1 MNLLNDLSN
10 LLGDFWR
17 YLQQPDALWQVC
29 ALLLCLGLA
38 FSADRLVSRRAISS
52 QQVWRLGQGGL
63 RRLTFPL
70 LALILVLV
78 ARALLKHSLNVQLLT
93 LAVPLLASLAVI
105 RAVFYVLRHSFGNSG
120 WLASFERFFALS
132 VWSVVALYITGLLP
146 ELIEMLES
154 VGFSV
159 GKQRLNLWQV
169 AQGAVVLLATLLT
182 ALWINGL
189 VEVRLAQAEGL
200 DQNLRVVFTRLAK
213 AFLLLLAV
221 LIGLPLVGID
231 LTTLSV
237 FGGALGVGIGFGL
250 QKIASSYVSG
260 FIILLDRSIRI
271 GNFISVGTERGQV
284 TQITTRY
291 TVLKGL
297 TGIEAI
303 VPNEILVNSVVLN
316 ESYTD
321 PHVRIA
327 LPVQIS
333 YGSDIERAMCILLE
347 ALSDQV
353 RVLRDPAPRA
363 LVVAFADSGINLEL
377 GFWIADPQLGT
388 LELRSDI
395 YLAIWHGFQRAGIQ
409 IPYPQREIRVIDGK

>member
-38 FSADRLVSRRAISS
+38 FSADRLVSRRAISP

-70 LALILVLV
+70 LALILVLA

-182 ALWINGL
+182 ALWINCL

-200 DQNLRVVFTRLAK
+200 DQNLRVVFT
-213 AFLLLLAV
+213 
-221 LIGLPLVGID
+221 
-231 LTTLSV
+231 
-237 FGGALGVGIGFGL
+237 
-250 QKIASSYVSG
+250 
-260 FIILLDRSIRI
+260 
-271 GNFISVGTERGQV
+271 
-284 TQITTRY
+284 
-291 TVLKGL
+291 
-297 TGIEAI
+297 
-303 VPNEILVNSVVLN
+303 
-316 ESYTD
+316 
-321 PHVRIA
+321 
-327 LPVQIS
+327 
-333 YGSDIERAMCILLE
+333 
-347 ALSDQV
+347 
-353 RVLRDPAPRA
+353 
-363 LVVAFADSGINLEL
+363 
-377 GFWIADPQLGT
+377 
-388 LELRSDI
+388 
-395 YLAIWHGFQRAGIQ
+395 
-409 IPYPQREIRVIDGK
+409 